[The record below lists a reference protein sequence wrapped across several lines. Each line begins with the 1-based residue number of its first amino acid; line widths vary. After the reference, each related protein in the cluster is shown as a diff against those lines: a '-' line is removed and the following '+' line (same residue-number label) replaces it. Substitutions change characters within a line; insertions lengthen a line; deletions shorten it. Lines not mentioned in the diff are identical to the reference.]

1 MEIINGSDRL
11 PRTDKPLFLALGN
24 FDGIHR
30 GHQSII
36 RATVNKAR
44 EEGGLSAVL
53 ILNPHPVIALQ
64 PDKPMALLTD
74 IADRADIMKELGLD
88 YLILETFTRELA
100 SFTPEQFIL
109 EIIHKKLAAFGLFI
123 GSNYR
128 FGSKGAGCSETLKQW
143 GEKLGYSVDVSEI
156 VRHKNRDVSSS
167 LIRSLLLSGEVKEA
181 ADYLNY
187 YFYRQGRVIKG
198 RGVGKKLVYP
208 TANIAATKRLLWP
221 AKGVYLTA
229 VGNVGSG
236 LIYGVT
242 NVGARPT
249 FNDFEE
255 SIAETHIL
263 DFSGDLYGREI
274 RLCFLEKL
282 RETKQYSS
290 AGELREQ
297 IADDIELGRQLLDYF
312 RSERNGR
319 GNSLQAG
326 CSVLRSI

>member
-11 PRTDKPLFLALGN
+11 PRIGKPLYLALGN

-36 RATVNKAR
+36 KATVSKAK

-53 ILNPHPVIALQ
+53 ILNPHPVVALQ
-64 PDKPMALLTD
+64 PDRQMALLTD

-109 EIIHKKLAAFGLFI
+109 KILHEKLSASGLYI
-123 GSNYR
+123 GANYR
-128 FGSKGAGCSETLKQW
+128 FGKNGSGCSETLREW
-143 GEKLGYSVDVSEI
+143 GKKLGYSVQVCPI
-156 VRHKNRDVSSS
+156 IRHKNKYVSSS
-167 LIRSLLLSGEVKEA
+167 LIRSLLLTGDVKEA

-198 RGVGKKLVYP
+198 CGIGTKFVFP
-208 TANIAATKRLLWP
+208 TANIAVEARLLWP
-221 AKGVYLTA
+221 ARGVYLTA

-236 LIYGVT
+236 LMYGVT

-249 FNDFEE
+249 FNDFEK
-255 SIAETHIL
+255 SFAETHIL
-263 DFSGDLYGREI
+263 DFSGDIYGREI

-282 RETKQYSS
+282 RDTKQYLS
-290 AGELREQ
+290 AEELRQQ
-297 IADDIELGRQLLDYF
+297 ITRDIEKSRQLLDYF
-312 RSERNGR
+312 RGERSDR

-326 CSVLRSI
+326 CSVLRSS

>member
-1 MEIINGSDRL
+1 MEIINGSGRL
-11 PRTDKPLFLALGN
+11 PSIDRPLFLALGN

-36 RATVNKAR
+36 RATVNRAR
-44 EEGGLSAVL
+44 IENGLSAVL

-64 PDKPMALLTD
+64 PDKQMALLTD
-74 IADRADIMKELGLD
+74 IADRADIMQELGLD
-88 YLILETFTRELA
+88 YLILETFTKELA
-100 SFTPEQFIL
+100 FYTPEQFIL
-109 EIIHKKLAAFGLFI
+109 KILHEKLAASGLFI

-128 FGSKGAGCSETLKQW
+128 FGKNGSGCSETLIKW
-143 GEKLGYSVDVSEI
+143 GEKIGYSVQVSPI

-167 LIRSLLLSGEVKEA
+167 LIRSLLLSGDVKGA

-187 YFYRQGRVIKG
+187 YFYRQGSVIKG
-198 RGVGKKLVYP
+198 CGIGKKLVYP

-221 AKGVYLTA
+221 ARGVYLTA

-236 LIYGVT
+236 LMYGVT

-249 FNDFEE
+249 FNDFEK
-255 SIAETHIL
+255 SSAETHIL
-263 DFSGDLYGREI
+263 DFNGDIYGREI

-282 RETKQYSS
+282 RETRQFSS
-290 AGELREQ
+290 AGELRNQ
-297 IADDIELGRQLLDYF
+297 VAVDIEDGRQLLDHF
-312 RSERNGR
+312 RSEGNGR

-326 CSVLRSI
+326 CSVLRSY

>member
-11 PRTDKPLFLALGN
+11 PRIDRPLFLALGN

-36 RATVNKAR
+36 RATVNMAR

-64 PDKPMALLTD
+64 PDKQMALLTD
-74 IADRADIMKELGLD
+74 IADRADIMRELGLD

-100 SFTPEQFIL
+100 SYTPEQFIL
-109 EIIHKKLAAFGLFI
+109 KILHEKLAAAGLFI

-128 FGSKGAGCSETLKQW
+128 FGRNGSGCSETLKNW
-143 GEKLGYSVDVSEI
+143 GKEFGYSVQVSPI

-198 RGVGKKLVYP
+198 CGIGKKLVYP
-208 TANIAATKRLLWP
+208 TANIAVKTRLLWP
-221 AKGVYLTA
+221 AGGVYLTA
-229 VGNVGSG
+229 VGNVGNG
-236 LIYGVT
+236 LMYGVT

-249 FNDFEE
+249 FGDFKE
-255 SIAETHIL
+255 SFAETHIL
-263 DFSGDLYGREI
+263 DFNGDIYGREI
-274 RLCFLEKL
+274 RLCFLEKM
-282 RETKQYSS
+282 RETKQFLS
-290 AGELREQ
+290 AGELRQ
-297 IADDIELGRQLLDYF
+297 QVGIDIEEGRRLLDYF

-319 GNSLQAG
+319 GNSLQAS
-326 CSVLRSI
+326 CSVLRSY

>member
-11 PRTDKPLFLALGN
+11 PRTNRPLFIALGN

-36 RATVNKAR
+36 RATVSKAR

-64 PDKPMALLTD
+64 PDKQMALLTD
-74 IADRADIMKELGLD
+74 IADRADIMRELGLD
-88 YLILETFTRELA
+88 YLVLETFTKELA
-100 SFTPEQFIL
+100 SYTPEQFIQKIL
-109 EIIHKKLAAFGLFI
+109 HEKLAAAGLFI

-128 FGSKGAGCSETLKQW
+128 FGRNGSGCSETLKKW
-143 GEKLGYSVDVSEI
+143 GKKLGYSVQVSPI
-156 VRHKNRDVSSS
+156 IRHKNRDVSSS

-187 YFYRQGRVIKG
+187 YFYRQGRVVKG
-198 RGVGKKLVYP
+198 HGIGKKFVYP
-208 TANIAATKRLLWP
+208 TANISVKARLLWP
-221 AKGVYLTA
+221 AGGVYLTA

-236 LIYGVT
+236 LMYGVT

-249 FNDFEE
+249 FDDFKE
-255 SIAETHIL
+255 SLAETHIL
-263 DFSGDLYGREI
+263 DFNGDIYGREI
-274 RLCFLEKL
+274 RLCFLEKM
-282 RETKQYSS
+282 RDTKQFSS
-290 AGELREQ
+290 AEELRLQ
-297 IADDIELGRQLLDYF
+297 IGIDIEESRRLLDYF

-326 CSVLRSI
+326 CSVLRSY

>member
-11 PRTDKPLFLALGN
+11 PCIDRPLFLALGN

-36 RATVNKAR
+36 KATVNMAR

-64 PDKPMALLTD
+64 PDKQMALLTD
-74 IADRADIMKELGLD
+74 IADRADIMRELGLD
-88 YLILETFTRELA
+88 YLILETFTMELA
-100 SFTPEQFIL
+100 SYTPEQFIL
-109 EIIHKKLAAFGLFI
+109 KILHEKLKVSGLFI

-128 FGSKGAGCSETLKQW
+128 FGRNGSGCSETLINW
-143 GEKLGYSVDVSEI
+143 GKKLGYSVQVSPI

-167 LIRSLLLSGEVKEA
+167 LIRSLLLAGEVKEA

-198 RGVGKKLVYP
+198 CGIGKTLVYP
-208 TANIAATKRLLWP
+208 TANIAVKKRLLWP
-221 AKGVYLTA
+221 AGGVYLTA
-229 VGNVGSG
+229 VGNVDSG
-236 LIYGVT
+236 LKYGVT

-249 FNDFEE
+249 FDDFKE
-255 SIAETHIL
+255 SFAETHIL
-263 DFSGDLYGREI
+263 GFNGDIYGREI

-282 RETKQYSS
+282 RETKQFAS
-290 AGELREQ
+290 AEELRKQ
-297 IADDIELGRQLLDYF
+297 IAIDIEESRSLLDYF
-312 RSERNGR
+312 RSERGGR

-326 CSVLRSI
+326 CSVLRSY

>member
-11 PRTDKPLFLALGN
+11 PRIDRPLFLALGN

-36 RATVNKAR
+36 RATVNMAR

-64 PDKPMALLTD
+64 PDKQMALLTD
-74 IADRADIMKELGLD
+74 IADRADIMRELGLD

-100 SFTPEQFIL
+100 SYTPEQFIL
-109 EIIHKKLAAFGLFI
+109 KILHEKLKASGLFI

-128 FGSKGAGCSETLKQW
+128 FGRNGSGCSETLKNW
-143 GEKLGYSVDVSEI
+143 GKELGYSVQVSPI
-156 VRHKNRDVSSS
+156 VRHKNSDVSSS
-167 LIRSLLLSGEVKEA
+167 LIRSLLLAGEVKEA
-181 ADYLNY
+181 AEYLNY

-198 RGVGKKLVYP
+198 CGIGKKLVYP
-208 TANIAATKRLLWP
+208 TANIAVKARLLWP
-221 AKGVYLTA
+221 AGGVYLTA
-229 VGNVGSG
+229 VGNVGRG
-236 LIYGVT
+236 LMFGVT

-249 FNDFEE
+249 FDDFEE
-255 SIAETHIL
+255 SFAETHIL
-263 DFSGDLYGREI
+263 DFNGDIYGREI

-282 RETKQYSS
+282 RETKQFSS

-297 IADDIELGRQLLDYF
+297 IGIDIEESRNLRDYF

-326 CSVLRSI
+326 CSVLRSS